1 MRLGE
6 LGGRVGGRDREDTH
20 AGLQRRL
27 DSCAGIFDDETF
39 AGSKEGW
46 SGAAGVELSKRE
58 FIHRGIGLAD
68 GAFVRG
74 HDEFES
80 SLDGRSREGGEN
92 VFPSASRCDGQPVVP
107 ERSFDKPGHPG
118 KKRRRSCRRM
128 LTEQRRF
135 PFGDPGMNH
144 GVASAIP
151 FQQQSG
157 GTGPLIHPEI
167 GVIVLVLADRQSGF
181 SKRLLKTFQVRCFVV
196 GDDAVE
202 VKNDCAQS
210 RLLCAALTDQRRT
223 LAECGS

>member
-39 AGSKEGW
+39 SGSKEGW

-118 KKRRRSCRRM
+118 KKGAAFVSPYAHGTAPLSVRRSGYESRGRIGHPVSAAERRH
-128 LTEQRRF
+128 R
-135 PFGDPGMNH
+135 
-144 GVASAIP
+144 SA
-151 FQQQSG
+151 
-157 GTGPLIHPEI
+157 HPSR
-167 GVIVLVLADRQSGF
+167 DRCHST
-181 SKRLLKTFQVRCFVV
+181 RPC
-196 GDDAVE
+196 
-202 VKNDCAQS
+202 
-210 RLLCAALTDQRRT
+210 
-223 LAECGS
+223 